1 MREKEREAWLKTA
14 LAPGLDA
21 PTLVRLLQALGDPE
35 LLLHADYAAVSRAA
49 GDAAA
54 RALRAVDD
62 DRVAEAS
69 AWLGRTPDAFLLPIV
84 DDAYPAALIE
94 AGVAPPVL
102 FGRGNRAVLQE
113 DALWITGMTHADA
126 EALRDA
132 REMGAAAARAG
143 LVVTTTLADGIE
155 AEAAQGVLDAGGRLL
170 VWFATGPNR
179 VFPKSNLETVRR
191 ALATGS
197 LILTPHPPGEAVSEA
212 ALGLRTACAAAY
224 ARGILVVADERR
236 GRAVEAA
243 RQAAQ
248 IGRDVFAV
256 PGSIHAV
263 GSKGPHQLIREGAK
277 LAESVL
283 DLLDEWSGRH
293 NARLSGGVR

>member
-126 EALRDA
+126 E
-132 REMGAAAARAG
+132 RAG

-248 IGRDVFAV
+248 FGRDVFAV

>member
-1 MREKEREAWLKTA
+1 MREKREAWLKTA
-14 LAPGLDA
+14 LAPGWTPRRCA
-21 PTLVRLLQALGDPE
+21 AHSRRWATRSCS
-35 LLLHADYAAVSRAA
+35 LHADYAARLPRGRGRRRPRA
-49 GDAAA
+49 
-54 RALRAVDD
+54 RAVDD

-69 AWLGRTPDAFLLPIV
+69 AWLGRTPDALSASDRRRRVPRGPHRSGRG
-84 DDAYPAALIE
+84 A
-94 AGVAPPVL
+94 PVL

-126 EALRDA
+126 GGAPR
-132 REMGAAAARAG
+132 RPRNGAAAARAG

-179 VFPKSNLETVRR
+179 VFPKPNLETVRR

-224 ARGILVVADERR
+224 ARGFWSSRTS
-236 GRAVEAA
+236 AA
-243 RQAAQ
+243 GAPSRPHVRPRSSAATSSPSL
-248 IGRDVFAV
+248 GASTSAAKD
-256 PGSIHAV
+256 
-263 GSKGPHQLIREGAK
+263 PHQLIREGAK
-277 LAESVL
+277 LAGIGVQICSTN
-283 DLLDEWSGRH
+283 GP
-293 NARLSGGVR
+293 GGICPTFRRVR

>member
-94 AGVAPPVL
+94 AGVAPTVL

-143 LVVTTTLADGIE
+143 LVVATTLADGIE

-170 VWFATGPNR
+170 VWF
-179 VFPKSNLETVRR
+179 
-191 ALATGS
+191 ATGS

-248 IGRDVFAV
+248 FGRDVFAV